1 MTNSYWTTLR
11 ENPSFRAVPDIRA
24 VIDCS
29 QLLESRIEAAF
40 PIKPFKPMARR
51 IIQAAFS

>member
-1 MTNSYWTTLR
+1 MKKLLPQELPESYPGLVAYDGYWTTLK

-29 QLLESRIEAAF
+29 QVL
-40 PIKPFKPMARR
+40 
-51 IIQAAFS
+51 